1 MDLLINMFKNLVSQV
16 GYQII
21 GRVVM
26 AALGVFVTA
35 FLSRY
40 LGVNDFGTYT
50 LLLTVAYFSF
60 LFADYGLQTL
70 IVRDIASKKN
80 IAQAVGTFLSTR
92 LILSSLVLALL
103 VVATAFLS
111 YSNNIKHALLIIGF
125 AEFLNILNGV
135 FHGVFQGKVVFGR
148 LTLIMIATSII
159 QTILMLGGIFLKA
172 PFLYFAYAYM
182 LTVALSTV
190 MSWTVAKGLIVGSI
204 EFNFQLDSCMKTLR
218 RGFPFAMGLLV
229 SVAYFRIDTLILGYY
244 FDPQKFPDVGIYA
257 LAYKPFE
264 VVVVV
269 GGYMSQT
276 LYPLFVPLI
285 TSAMLVKENKKYLVY
300 SIALAIGAALF
311 LYVGAPYFVM
321 LLGGAQYIS
330 SVLPIKI
337 LALAA
342 AVTILSGY
350 FGALA
355 LAGGKEKKLM
365 MYGTCALMVNIIA
378 NMWWIP
384 MNSYI
389 ATSWATV
396 ITQSI
401 IMSGNAFA
409 AWEVLQRHNE

>member
-1 MDLLINMFKNLVSQV
+1 MDLLIDMFKNLVSQV

-40 LGVNDFGTYT
+40 LGVNDFGTFNF
-50 LLLTVAYFSF
+50 LLTVAYFSF
-60 LFADYGLQTL
+60 LCADYGLQTL
-70 IVRDIASKKN
+70 IVRDIASNKN
-80 IAQAVGTFLSTR
+80 IAKAVGTFLSVR
-92 LILSSLVLALL
+92 LILSLSVLAILIA
-103 VVATAFLS
+103 ATVFLP
-111 YSNNIKHALLIIGF
+111 YSNSVKHALMVIGI
-125 AEFLNILNGV
+125 AECLNILNGV

-148 LTLIMIATSII
+148 LTLIMITTSVV
-159 QTILMLGGIFLKA
+159 QAILMLGGVFLNA
-172 PFLYFAYAYM
+172 PFLYFAYAHM
-182 LTVALSTV
+182 LAVALSTV
-190 MSWTVAKGLIVGSI
+190 MSWIVAKDVIVKPI
-204 EFNFQLDSCMKTLR
+204 EFNFQRTSFIKTLQ
-218 RGFPFAMGLLV
+218 RGYPFAMGLLV
-229 SVAYFRIDTLILGYY
+229 SVAYFRADTLILGYY
-244 FDPQKFPDVGIYA
+244 FDPQKFPDVGLYT

-285 TSAMLVKENKKYLVY
+285 SSVTLVMENKRYLKYSY
-300 SIALAIGAALF
+300 ALAIGAALF
-311 LYVGAPYFVM
+311 LYVGAPYFVL
-321 LLGGAQYIS
+321 LLGGAQYAF
-330 SVLPIKI
+330 SVIPIKI

-342 AVTILSGY
+342 GITILSGY

-365 MYGTCALMVNIIA
+365 MYGACALLVNIIL
-378 NMWWIP
+378 NIWWVP
-384 MNSYI
+384 QGSYI

-401 IMSGNAFA
+401 IMCGNAYA
-409 AWEVLQRHNE
+409 AWEVLKQHND